1 MKHFLNRKAQLREG
15 FTLIEVLV
23 VIGLIGILVALL
35 LPAVQAARERSR
47 LVSCKNNLRQ
57 IGLAFQQ
64 VENTYRAFPPIRTRT
79 THMPQTLVDLSR
91 LNPKSAHFD
100 LLPALELANV
110 YEKVVVEDDQWSGND
125 PLQSNK
131 NELLIKMR
139 LPIFVCPTDYVPEA
153 GISYLIC
160 FGTSTGGEST
170 PAYPPPNTLL
180 PGVGAGVAAARISDG
195 LSNTVA
201 FSERLIGDH
210 TPDDYNPVRDWAYVP
225 SLSDAI
231 SNTPPLLPDTIKH
244 LCQRDVRPGQPH
256 ASYNSTGWLFGIFG
270 ITGYNHVLPPNSSIA
285 DCATPGGG
293 VGAYSARSH
302 HSQGVNSLLADGS
315 VRFWSESVDIS
326 LWRAVGTIDGGEPTE

>member
-1 MKHFLNRKAQLREG
+1 MKYFLNRKVQLREG
-15 FTLIEVLV
+15 FTLIEALV
-23 VIGLIGILVALL
+23 VTGLIGMLVALL

-64 VENTYRAFPPIRTRT
+64 VENTYGAFPPIRTRT
-79 THMPQTLVDLSR
+79 TQMPQTLVDLSR

-100 LLPALELANV
+100 LLPGLELTNV

-125 PLQSNK
+125 PLQSSK
-131 NELLIKMR
+131 NEVLVKMR
-139 LPIFVCPTDYVPEA
+139 LPIFVCPTDQVPEA

-170 PAYPPPNTLL
+170 PEYRPPNTLL
-180 PGVGAGVAAARISDG
+180 PGVGAGVSAARISDG

-231 SNTPPLLPDTIKH
+231 GNTPPLLPDTIKH
-244 LCQRDVRPGQPH
+244 LCRRDVRPGQPH
-256 ASYNSTGWLFGIFG
+256 ASYTRTGWRLGIFG
-270 ITGYNHVLPPNSSIA
+270 ITGYNQVLPPDSSIA
-285 DCATPGGG
+285 DSATQRGEVGG
-293 VGAYSARSH
+293 YSPRRVC
-302 HSQGVNSLLADGS
+302 SQS
-315 VRFWSESVDIS
+315 F
-326 LWRAVGTIDGGEPTE
+326 